1 MLHKAQEGV
10 KGGTLAGGSPFAGG
24 PAARSLMRTAVMWA
38 VIHPRPGV
46 GGGWAELAVLLAVIF
61 TLSLRFH
68 PISLVLAQRNGV
80 EPQRKALGVVAP
92 P

>member
-1 MLHKAQEGV
+1 MGLWGALRSPRKRAPLFLSVCPTVG
-10 KGGTLAGGSPFAGG
+10 AGFQ
-24 PAARSLMRTAVMWA
+24 R
-38 VIHPRPGV
+38 RPGV
-46 GGGWAELAVLLAVIF
+46 GFGWAELAVLLLVVF
-61 TLSLRFH
+61 TLCCLFH